1 MLNGTACWPNGTPF
15 EILDLDA
22 LTSAMAGAD
31 FVYHPAAN
39 ADDAR
44 RFFLAPGG
52 KADGRLSDH
61 LIFCTSIAL
70 INYYYRCELTK

>member
-1 MLNGTACWPNGTPF
+1 
-15 EILDLDA
+15 
-22 LTSAMAGAD
+22 MAGAD